1 MATSAVAGYKALL
14 LASTASGQT
23 AAQLAELKDY
33 NIDVSHAE
41 IDVTNHDSSGTREI
55 IAGIDQWTGGGEIN
69 YVTSS
74 SGANHA
80 ALYDVLVN
88 KVQVDFEFLPT
99 GSSSD
104 GYFSGT
110 GYVSGFNMTAPTEDA
125 LNASLTFA
133 GNGAFARSASS
144 ST

>member
-1 MATSAVAGYKALL
+1 MVLDSPAHQCRD
-14 LASTASGQT
+14 AS
-23 AAQLAELKDY
+23 Y
-33 NIDVSHAE
+33 
-41 IDVTNHDSSGTREI
+41 

>member
-1 MATSAVAGYKALL
+1 MATQAIAGYRALL
-14 LASTASGQT
+14 AVSTSTGQT
-23 AAQLAELKDY
+23 AATIAELKDY

-41 IDVTNHDSSGTREI
+41 IDVTNHDSSGHREI
-55 IAGIDQWTGGGEIN
+55 IGGIDQWNGGGEIN

-80 ALYDVLVN
+80 AIFDVMIAKTL
-88 KVQVDFEFLPT
+88 VDFEFLPT

-125 LNASLTFA
+125 LGASLTFT
-133 GNGAFARSASS
+133 GNGVFARASS